1 MRVIFWGTPS
11 YALPSLEALIKAN
24 HEIICVVS
32 QPDKRRSRGGS
43 LTASPVKQRAKELG
57 VKVISSNSIKRDKEN
72 IELLRKLN
80 ADIFVVVAFGQILSK
95 EILDIPP
102 LGCWNC
108 HGSLLPRWRGAGP
121 IQWSLLAGDKHTGVG
136 VMYMEEGLDTGPILC
151 EDKVNI
157 ELQDNYY
164 TLSRKLSILSGD
176 LIVEAL
182 HIIEQEAK
190 TTISSIKNT
199 LTLKSQETNTSD
211 IIYARQLGKSDR
223 LIKWDDTSFNIHK
236 RIMALF
242 PNAFTIYKDKI
253 LKIEESIPD
262 YYFTETTLNKD
273 KAYKPGEIVSIDK
286 TKGIIISCKM
296 SFILVSKGKIE
307 GKQTAN
313 GPRLIQQLG
322 CIVGDSL

>member
-1 MRVIFWGTPS
+1 
-11 YALPSLEALIKAN
+11 
-24 HEIICVVS
+24 
-32 QPDKRRSRGGS
+32 
-43 LTASPVKQRAKELG
+43 
-57 VKVISSNSIKRDKEN
+57 
-72 IELLRKLN
+72 
-80 ADIFVVVAFGQILSK
+80 
-95 EILDIPP
+95 
-102 LGCWNC
+102 
-108 HGSLLPRWRGAGP
+108 
-121 IQWSLLAGDKHTGVG
+121 